1 MVKILDGRALR
12 DKILEEL
19 KEKIKKTTEKYG
31 REPGLATVLVGESD
45 ASKTY
50 VGMKIKTCKS
60 IGMYSLSVEL
70 PGDIS
75 KDGLMKEIEKIN
87 NNPKIDGI
95 LLQLPFPGNLK
106 KSTNEILQK
115 IAPDKDVDGLTPNTA
130 GRVIFG
136 DEIFGACTP
145 KGIIR
150 LLERYDVPIEGKEV
164 VIVNR
169 SNIIGKPLA
178 MMFLRKDRNG
188 TVTMCHTKTAD
199 IDFHLKRADILV
211 SGVGVPNFITADK
224 IKDGVVI
231 LDAGFNRTAEGK
243 PCGDVDFE
251 GVKNKCSAITPS
263 PGGVGPMT
271 IAMLMENTYLSFM
284 ERMKKHKN

>member
-1 MVKILDGRALR
+1 MVKILDGWALR

-19 KEKIKKTTEKYG
+19 KEKITETTEKYG

-50 VGMKIKTCKS
+50 VGMKIRTCKS

-75 KDGLMKEIEKIN
+75 IEGLMEEIEKIN
-87 NNPKIDGI
+87 DNPKIDGI
-95 LLQLPFPGNLK
+95 LLQLPLPK
-106 KSTNEILQK
+106 KFKESTNEILQK
-115 IAPDKDVDGLTPNTA
+115 IASDKDVDGLTPNTA
-130 GRVIFG
+130 GRVMMG
-136 DEIFGACTP
+136 DETFGACTP
-145 KGIIR
+145 KGMIR
-150 LLERYDVPIEGKEV
+150 LLERYDIPIEGKEI

-188 TVTMCHTKTAD
+188 TVTICHTKTAD
-199 IDFHLKRADILV
+199 LDFHLKRADILV

-224 IKDGVVI
+224 
-231 LDAGFNRTAEGK
+231 T
-243 PCGDVDFE
+243 
-251 GVKNKCSAITPS
+251 S
-263 PGGVGPMT
+263 
-271 IAMLMENTYLSFM
+271 LSQDSFFLS
-284 ERMKKHKN
+284 RS